1 MHAEGGPLH
10 LEGGWPAAEIAE
22 LEAHWDVVRWGAR
35 NLYFGGRAGGRA
47 RRGRGHHG
55 GRRSTARRGRGG
67 RRVIR
72 IRRAEPADA
81 VSLVELAEAVG
92 GEEGRWILA
101 TDTWRSVSEERRYLK
116 TVLRHP
122 DATVIVALDGE
133 HVVGRLSLSRD
144 PHPAS
149 HHVADLG
156 LMVAESHRRRGIGKR
171 LLEEAVTWARG
182 VGNSQARAPR
192 LSLERECAPP
202 VRVVRVRARGLPQA
216 ALRPRRRARRRRPDG
231 PRGS

>member
-1 MHAEGGPLH
+1 MA
-10 LEGGWPAAEIAE
+10 AAETRTLRLPDSWDVIRWTGRNLFFGGVQAVE
-22 LEAHWDVVRWGAR
+22 LEHGR
-35 NLYFGGRAGGRA
+35 NI
-47 RRGRGHHG
+47 HG

-182 VGNSQARAPR
+182 VGIAKLELHVFPWNESALR
-192 LSLERECAPP
+192 LYESFGFEREGYRKRHY
-202 VRVVRVRARGLPQA
+202 VRGDELVDAILMAMEVPTDDARD
-216 ALRPRRRARRRRPDG
+216 R
-231 PRGS
+231 S